1 MMDDLVFRQEIMAE
15 FVYYKSSPFSNHPL
29 KFIHSKLNLMN
40 RKEFLIAGSLSA
52 FSVSIFG
59 NVKARGNDFE
69 GDCETTNDILGPFY
83 RPNVPVQNDLTAKD
97 LKGTVVELK
106 GGVFRGDCTTPIE
119 NAMVEIWHC
128 NTEGEYDNK
137 SEHFHLRGKWFSDEK
152 GNYSFKTI
160 LPGKYLNGSQYRP
173 AHIHFRVTAEG
184 SRELISQLYFQ
195 GDPHITNDPWA
206 SKKEAERR
214 ILPISL
220 EDIHGNLTVVFD
232 ISLRN
237 K

>member
-1 MMDDLVFRQEIMAE
+1 
-15 FVYYKSSPFSNHPL
+15 
-29 KFIHSKLNLMN
+29 MN
-40 RKEFLIAGSLSA
+40 RKEFLIAGSLTA
-52 FSVSIFG
+52 FSVSVFG
-59 NVKARGNDFE
+59 KVQATSNDFT

-83 RPNVPVQNDLTAKD
+83 RADAPLRNDLTAKD

-106 GGVFRGDCTTPIE
+106 GKVFRSDCVTPIE

-128 NTEGEYDNK
+128 DTDGEYDNGSK
-137 SEHFHLRGKWFSDEK
+137 DFHQRGKWFSDAD

-160 LPGKYLNGSQYRP
+160 LPGKYLNGNQYRP

-206 SKKEAERR
+206 SKQEAERR
-214 ILPISL
+214 ILPITL
-220 EDIHGNLTVVFD
+220 EDTHGNLTVVFD
-232 ISLRN
+232 IFLSDN
-237 K
+237 E